1 MEHIASADVGFGVQ
15 VNTAPGLGFGLGVK
29 NVYRFVCRDKDGN
42 IKWIEEI
49 QNRVT
54 TQGLNDLL
62 TKYLKG
68 SAYTAA
74 WYVGLID
81 NASFSALAAT
91 DVAAQIGGT
100 NGWLEATYY
109 SQATRV
115 AHTLGTASAGS
126 IDNSASAAVFTI
138 NGGGGTLYGGF
149 IDSSSVI
156 SGTSGTLYGE
166 GAFASTRAV
175 LSGDTV
181 TVTATCTA
189 VTA

>member
-1 MEHIASADVGFGVQ
+1 MENIASADALFDAAITQ
-15 VNTAPGLGFGLGVK
+15 PKGLGIGLGVK
-29 NVYRFVCRDKDGN
+29 NTYRFVCRDKNGN
-42 IKWIEEI
+42 VKWIEEI
-49 QNRVT
+49 SNRVPT
-54 TQGLNDLL
+54 AGLNDLL

-68 SAYTAA
+68 SSYTAA

-81 NASFSALAAT
+81 NASFSALAAA
-91 DVAAQIGGT
+91 DVAGQIGGT

-109 SQATRV
+109 SQATRP
-115 AHTLGTASAGS
+115 ALTLGTASAGS

-149 IDSSSVI
+149 IVSSSVI
-156 SGTSGTLYGE
+156 SGTSGILYGE